1 MVTIEAGSPEQCSVK
16 VMRTLKPFAVLAAT
30 LALVSLTVPAST
42 FSPLAAWEESQSVL
56 TDTFPINSQGPAPS
70 SQEIHTRADRFVANQ
85 HRDDQA
91 LEQYERVERHV
102 DRTAGPAP
110 RTIEDKV
117 YRIVPT
123 GAGTAKILLRD
134 GNKPVD
140 PATYN
145 REMQNLQDLLKEM
158 ANPNDA
164 RAKAAYTKR
173 QRHDS
178 DRTEFVDAAKEAFT
192 IRWLGTS
199 TVREHFCDVFELDP
213 NPDFRPHG
221 LFQEA
226 FAHVVARMW
235 VDRETTQMVHGEARV
250 MSDASFGGG
259 ILGKL
264 YRGGVVSMEQAEVAP
279 GIWLPTHY
287 QYDYSGRRFL
297 FYFEQHQSIDASRY
311 RRVGPPSE
319 ALLLVQSEL
328 ANGKSFL
335 LDP

>member
-1 MVTIEAGSPEQCSVK
+1 MK
-16 VMRTLKPFAVLAAT
+16 VMGTLKPFAVWAAT
-30 LALVSLTVPAST
+30 LALASFTMPAPP
-42 FSPLAAWEESQSVL
+42 FLAFAAWEENQSASN
-56 TDTFPINSQGPAPS
+56 DTFPINSQGPAPS
-70 SQEIHTRADRFVANQ
+70 PQEVHARADKFVANQ

-102 DRTAGPAP
+102 DRTAGSMP

-123 GAGTAKILLRD
+123 GAGTAKILVRD

-140 PATYN
+140 PITYN
-145 REMQNLQDLLKEM
+145 REMQNLEELLKEM
-158 ANPNDA
+158 ANPNDS
-164 RAKAAYTKR
+164 RAKAAYAKR
-173 QRHDS
+173 QKHDS
-178 DRTEFVDAAKEAFT
+178 DRAEFVDAAKEAFT

-199 TVREHFCDVFELDP
+199 TVRGHACDVFELDP

-221 LFQEA
+221 IFQEA

-235 VDRETTQMVHGEARV
+235 VDHETIQMMHGEARV
-250 MSDASFGGG
+250 MSDVSFGGG

-297 FYFEQHQSIDASRY
+297 FYFEQHQSINASRY
-311 RRVGPPSE
+311 RRVGPPGE

-328 ANGKSFL
+328 ANPKSFL

>member
-1 MVTIEAGSPEQCSVK
+1 
-16 VMRTLKPFAVLAAT
+16 
-30 LALVSLTVPAST
+30 
-42 FSPLAAWEESQSVL
+42 
-56 TDTFPINSQGPAPS
+56 
-70 SQEIHTRADRFVANQ
+70 
-85 HRDDQA
+85 
-91 LEQYERVERHV
+91 
-102 DRTAGPAP
+102 
-110 RTIEDKV
+110 
-117 YRIVPT
+117 
-123 GAGTAKILLRD
+123 
-134 GNKPVD
+134 
-140 PATYN
+140 
-145 REMQNLQDLLKEM
+145 
-158 ANPNDA
+158 
-164 RAKAAYTKR
+164 
-173 QRHDS
+173 
-178 DRTEFVDAAKEAFT
+178 
-192 IRWLGTS
+192 
-199 TVREHFCDVFELDP
+199 
-213 NPDFRPHG
+213 
-221 LFQEA
+221 
-226 FAHVVARMW
+226 MW